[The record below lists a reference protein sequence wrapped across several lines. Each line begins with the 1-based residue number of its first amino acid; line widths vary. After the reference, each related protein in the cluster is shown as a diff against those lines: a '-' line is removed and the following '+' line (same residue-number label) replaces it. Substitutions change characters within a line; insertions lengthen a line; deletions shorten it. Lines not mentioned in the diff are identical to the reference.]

1 MHVSLLVWA
10 ITLTVMGAILVA
22 DLLIIGRRPHI
33 PSMREASLWV
43 AFYVTLAVAFGIVIL
58 SAYGPRYGGEF
69 FAGWVTEYSLSV
81 DNLFVF
87 VVIMA
92 RFRTPREYQQKA
104 LMIGIVL
111 ALVMRGG
118 FIAVGAAALNR
129 FEWIFYIFGFFLVYT
144 AVNLARH
151 GEDEPADFKESP
163 VVRYARQ
170 IVPLTHGYR
179 QAKITVREGRRRMFT
194 PMLIVMIALGTTDL
208 IFALDSIP
216 AIFGLTKEAYLV
228 FTANVLALMGLR
240 QLYFLL
246 GSLLD
251 RLVYLSFGLAG
262 VLGFIG
268 VKLVLEA
275 LHANEVPFV
284 NRGDPVEWAPRI
296 PIWLSLTIIIGM
308 LAVAAV
314 ASLIKSGRD
323 EARAAAAAAGLVPVS
338 GQATTAP
345 DARTRGGTAST
356 PPPGPHATPAAPPV
370 ARPLTA
376 SLAGAGQAVA
386 PPTPVPAVP
395 AAAPPKP
402 GTAVPPGTPA
412 AVPSGDRRRAI
423 DRAASAEPSEGSTPQ
438 RHD

>member
-33 PSMREASLWV
+33 PSMRESSLWV

-179 QAKITVREGRRRMFT
+179 QAKITVREDRRRMFT

-228 FTANVLALMGLR
+228 FTANVFALMGLR

-246 GSLLD
+246 GNLLD

-296 PIWLSLTIIIGM
+296 PIWLSLMIIIGM

-338 GQATTAP
+338 GQAGTAT
-345 DARTRGGTAST
+345 DARTRGGAAPT
-356 PPPGPHATPAAPPV
+356 PPSPHATPAAAPV

-376 SLAGAGQAVA
+376 SLAGAGQPVA
-386 PPTPVPAVP
+386 PPVPAVP
-395 AAAPPKP
+395 ASAPPTPAAGTAAPP
-402 GTAVPPGTPA
+402 V
-412 AVPSGDRRRAI
+412 DRRRAT
-423 DRAASAEPSEGSTPQ
+423 DRAASAEPSEGSTPE